1 MKISQK
7 GIELIKSFEGC
18 RLKAYDDGFGV
29 WTIGYGHT
37 SGVKKGQRI
46 SQALADYYLQQDI
59 SVFENAVN
67 NNVTVYLTQNRF
79 DALVSF
85 TYNCGIGALKGS
97 TLLKKLNS
105 GDYTGASNEF
115 LKWCKDS
122 QGNTIQGLYNRRI
135 AEQKLF
141 NTNTTI
147 SVSNTIWG
155 LQTILNNLG
164 YRDKNGSRLIVDG
177 IIGDLTLSA
186 CPILKYGCKS
196 DVVKWVQQKLSIN
209 ADGIF
214 GTQTKTS
221 VINYQ
226 KERKLQH
233 DGIVGRNTW
242 KELTR

>member
-1 MKISQK
+1 MKISQE
-7 GIELIKSFEGC
+7 GLNLIKSFEGC
-18 RLKAYDDGFGV
+18 RLKAYDDGLGV

-46 SQALADYYLQQDI
+46 SQSLADYYLQQDVA
-59 SVFENAVN
+59 VFENAVN

-122 QGNTIQGLYNRRI
+122 QGNIIQGLYNRRI

-141 NTNTTI
+141 NTNTTV
-147 SVSNTIWG
+147 SVDNSIWG
-155 LQTILNNLG
+155 LQTILRNG
-164 YRDKNGSRLIVDG
+164 KYKDKNGSYIIVDG
-177 IIGDLTLSA
+177 KMGELTLSA
-186 CPILKYGCKS
+186 CPILKYGCQS

-242 KELTR
+242 KELTK